1 MNAIDL
7 YYLHLH
13 SMRRDAA
20 ARTWTKWTF
29 IKQYARD
36 IRDIFSDKGC
46 Q

>member
-7 YYLHLH
+7 HYLHLH

-20 ARTWTKWTF
+20 ARTWTKSTLVG
-29 IKQYARD
+29 QYVRD
-36 IRDIFSDKGC
+36 IRERFSDKGC